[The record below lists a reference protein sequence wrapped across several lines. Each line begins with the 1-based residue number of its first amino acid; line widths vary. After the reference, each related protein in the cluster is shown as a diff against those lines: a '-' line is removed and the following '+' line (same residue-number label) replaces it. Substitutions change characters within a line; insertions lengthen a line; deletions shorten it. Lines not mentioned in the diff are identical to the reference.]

1 MNTSGKDTQKK
12 EINAIL
18 PSLQPQDI
26 AVQTVVTDKIIFLL
40 YILHEQQK
48 SVLRCYAGTLFFT
61 HQKAVTESVRQKR
74 LIDFS
79 TAS

>member
-26 AVQTVVTDKIIFLL
+26 AVLIVVADKIIFLL

-48 SVLRCYAGTLFFT
+48 SVLRCYADTLSLI
-61 HQKAVTESVRQKR
+61 HQKPVTESVRQKR